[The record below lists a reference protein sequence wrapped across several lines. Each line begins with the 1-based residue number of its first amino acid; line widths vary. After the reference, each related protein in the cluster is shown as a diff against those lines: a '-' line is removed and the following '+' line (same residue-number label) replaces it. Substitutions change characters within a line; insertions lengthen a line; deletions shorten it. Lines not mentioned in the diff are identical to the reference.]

1 MGRKSL
7 STHRGDIVL
16 CLSLLVASGW
26 LGVNLYASQ
35 EMTWPLIDAVGFVVL
50 GLGLGLMIGKTE

>member
-1 MGRKSL
+1 MGRKSI
-7 STHRGDIVL
+7 STPRANIIL
-16 CLSLLVASGW
+16 CVSLLVASVW

>member
-35 EMTWPLIDAVGFVVL
+35 EMTWPLLDAAGFVGL
-50 GLGLGLMIGKTE
+50 GLGLGAMISKTE